1 MISWLHWI
9 TIWEF
14 DPAVWLLCAVALA
27 AYARFPGARS
37 DGRALAWVVGVLLVL
52 VALDSA
58 LDFAGRR
65 YLFSVH
71 MAQHLVLAMVA
82 PPLLVRGLPEQT
94 VDWILRSRLAPILRT
109 LVYPFLAASVY
120 FVVLVLWHLPSLL
133 DYSLSNPPVYF
144 LQHLSFLAVGLMFW
158 WAVVIHRDGEPW
170 NLSPLGEVAYLTC
183 GALPSVV
190 VGLTLGL
197 LPGAVYSF
205 YAHHSPLL
213 GISAVGDQ
221 HLGGLLMFGFDNT
234 VMVVVAGYYF
244 WRLFPADG
252 ADERRNTITLH

>member
-27 AYARFPGARS
+27 AYVRFPGARS

-82 PPLLVRGLPEQT
+82 PPLLVRGLPDQT